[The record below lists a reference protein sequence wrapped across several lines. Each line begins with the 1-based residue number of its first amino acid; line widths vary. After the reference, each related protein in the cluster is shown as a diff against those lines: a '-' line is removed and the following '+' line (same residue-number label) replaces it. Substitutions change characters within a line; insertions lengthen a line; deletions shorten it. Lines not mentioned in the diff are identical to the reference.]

1 MILNTNNITNDIFER
16 ERHNEIYSY
25 CYMEIHVK
33 KIMDF
38 VDISF
43 LAENNIRKPR
53 DLVLKSAIL
62 DDTLR

>member
-43 LAENNIRKPR
+43 LAENLEIWF
-53 DLVLKSAIL
+53 
-62 DDTLR
+62 